1 MMASAMV
8 LLMAPGLAFFYG
20 GMVKTTQ
27 VIAMLKMCFVCV
39 VLVSIIW
46 FAVGYSLAFGT
57 DVGGLGLIGNLDH
70 AFMSGVGLN
79 SRTGDTPTVIFSVFH
94 MSFAVVTVALISGSV
109 AGRARMNGWIAFV
122 CAWTLLVYVPM
133 AHWVFSPGG
142 WVFKQV
148 GAVDFSG
155 GTVVELS
162 SGAAGLALALVAGK
176 REDFERRPIRP
187 HNLPLVVIGL
197 SLLWFGWFGFN
208 TGSSLGV
215 PGAAA
220 MGVFNTQIAAG
231 AAMAG
236 WAATVYWRTRKVGLL
251 DMCMGAVTGM
261 VAMTPLAGGI
271 SLWAAIIGFLA
282 GLSCAFAI
290 SWKYRFGVDDTLDV
304 VGIHGWGGLFGM
316 VMVGLAATG
325 AMTGKKGVFYGGG
338 WDLLGKQLVAVLLL
352 GLFSFAMTAVIG
364 KVVDLTVGLRQPGG
378 AGEEHEQVYQN
389 EWDAQFKEIADALR
403 GEGAG
408 AGTREEDPS
417 ALLDRIRR
425 VMAQEP
431 EHLTEQLTQR
441 LSEGLTERLA
451 EGGERQD

>member
-1 MMASAMV
+1 MTTLFDTGNASWLMMASAMV

-20 GMVKTTQ
+20 GMVKTSQ

-46 FAVGYSLAFGT
+46 FVAGYSLAFGK
-57 DVGGLGLIGNLDH
+57 DAGGLGVIGGLDH
-70 AFMSGVGLN
+70 LFMHGVGLQ

-94 MSFAVVTVALISGSV
+94 MSFAIVTVALISGSV
-109 AGRARMNGWIAFV
+109 AGRTKMNGWIAFV

-133 AHWVFSPGG
+133 AHWVFAPDG
-142 WVFKQV
+142 WVAKQL

-162 SGAAGLALALVAGK
+162 SGAAGLALALVAGR
-176 REDFERRPIRP
+176 REDFERQPIRP
-187 HNLPLVVIGL
+187 HNLPLVVVGL

-220 MGVFNTQIAAG
+220 MGFVNTQLAAG

-236 WAATVYWRTRKVGLL
+236 WAATSYWRTRQVGLL
-251 DMCMGAVTGM
+251 DMSMGAVTGM
-261 VAMTPLAGGI
+261 VAMTPAAGDV
-271 SLWAAIIGFLA
+271 SPLWAAVIGFLA
-282 GLSCAFAI
+282 GLTCAFAI

-325 AMTGKKGVFYGGG
+325 VMTGKKGLFYGGG
-338 WDLLGKQLVAVLLL
+338 WDLLGKQLVAVLVL
-352 GLFSFAMTAVIG
+352 GLFSFGMTALIG
-364 KVVDLTVGLRQPGG
+364 KVIDLTLGLRQPHGLG
-378 AGEEHEQVYQN
+378 SEEHEQVYQN
-389 EWDAQFKEIADALR
+389 DWDVQFKEIADALR
-403 GEGAG
+403 GSGLDEG
-408 AGTREEDPS
+408 GTEQDAS
-417 ALLDRIRR
+417 ALLDQVRR
-425 VMAQEP
+425 MLAADP
-431 EHLTEQLTQR
+431 EHR
-441 LSEGLTERLA
+441 LRE
-451 EGGERQD
+451 